1 MRISSRF
8 PVTDL
13 AARLMASACLVLFLT
28 QASWAAEAKYVFL
41 FIGDG
46 MSVSQ
51 ASAAEMYKAALKGET
66 RAGVEKLNF
75 STFPAQGM
83 TTTYSSE
90 SLITDS
96 AAAGTAIACGVKT
109 YNAAIELCLQ
119 VKDGGSRELL
129 EKILVESEEHVDWLE
144 TQLGLIDQVGLQNY
158 LQSQMGDEP
167 EGGH

>member
-51 ASAAEMYKAALKGET
+51 ASAA
-66 RAGVEKLNF
+66 RAGRRRVAPQGGVVHINRRTF
-75 STFPAQGM
+75 SA
-83 TTTYSSE
+83 
-90 SLITDS
+90 
-96 AAAGTAIACGVKT
+96 
-109 YNAAIELCLQ
+109 
-119 VKDGGSRELL
+119 
-129 EKILVESEEHVDWLE
+129 
-144 TQLGLIDQVGLQNY
+144 
-158 LQSQMGDEP
+158 
-167 EGGH
+167 